1 MARNASESG
10 KKRTDNDAET
20 SADDVDKI
28 RDIIF
33 GGQMR
38 EYAERFDRLEK
49 SIIARVDQLSADMD
63 KRIDQLSTKLSAER
77 DERKATGTALKS
89 QIRDSE
95 KQMKEVIAES
105 GSGWAAEAVEL
116 HNTMVAESEE
126 MAELIEKTKAE
137 LITSIQDEVGRLDAQ
152 KLATA
157 NLADLFADI
166 SRELKKDGK

>member
-1 MARNASESG
+1 MASKASETG
-10 KKRTDNDAET
+10 KKRVDDLTDSN
-20 SADDVDKI
+20 ADDVDKI
-28 RDIIF
+28 RDIIC

-38 EYAERFDRLEK
+38 EYSERFERLEQ
-49 SIIARVDQLSADMD
+49 SIIARVDKLSADLD
-63 KRIDQLSTKLSAER
+63 KRLDQLTTKIAAEKE
-77 DERKATGTALKS
+77 DRKASNNALKS

-95 KQMKEVIAES
+95 KQMKEAISES

-126 MAELIEKTKAE
+126 LAELIEKTKAE

-166 SRELKKDGK
+166 SRELKQNSK

>member
-1 MARNASESG
+1 MARNASETG
-10 KKRTDNDAET
+10 KKRTDNDAD
-20 SADDVDKI
+20 SNADDVDKI

-38 EYAERFDRLEK
+38 EYAERFERLEK
-49 SIIARVDQLSADMD
+49 AIIARVDRLSSDMD
-63 KRIDQLSTKLSAER
+63 KRLDQLSTKLTAEK
-77 DERKATGTALKS
+77 DERKASNSALKA

-95 KQMKEVIAES
+95 KEMKAVIAES

-126 MAELIEKTKAE
+126 LAELIEKTKAQ

-166 SRELKKDGK
+166 SRELKQDSK